1 MVNNTDFGK
10 VITAMVT
17 PFFDDDNNTVDYSGV
32 VKLANH
38 LLQNGT
44 DTLLLIGSTGEAAQ
58 LSIQEKQEIIK
69 TVHQNTPKNTKIIVS
84 TGDTNTKRVIEKSN
98 RAFDIGADA
107 VLISV
112 PEYIKPPQKDL
123 YAHFSNVAKSVSN
136 KPIFIYN
143 IPSRTGTEILPD
155 TIARLAHDHPNII
168 GVKQSMP
175 DLDKVSEI
183 SIKCPADFQI
193 YSGEDSLTLPMLS
206 LGAKGVVSV
215 ASHLVGEMI
224 HQMIANFNSTPML
237 SQEYHQMLYP
247 LFKSLFVTTNPIPI
261 KQALYDMNLISSPVL
276 RTLGTMTKQ
285 DQEKLKNALKE
296 FEFQKNK
303 FLNAQHI
310 KTHA

>member
-1 MVNNTDFGK
+1 MVKDTDFGK

-17 PFFDDDNNTVDYSGV
+17 PFLDDDNNTVDYSGAA
-32 VKLANH
+32 KLANH

-58 LSIQEKQEIIK
+58 LSAQEKQETIK
-69 TVHQNTPKNTKIIVS
+69 TVRQNTPKNTKIIVS

-98 RAFDIGADA
+98 RAFDLGADA

-123 YAHFSNVAKSVSN
+123 YAHFSNVAKSVSS

-155 TIARLAHDHPNII
+155 TIARLAHDNPNII
-168 GVKQSMP
+168 GVKQSMS

-183 SIKCPADFQI
+183 RIKCPATFQI
-193 YSGEDSLTLPMLS
+193 YSGDDSLTLPMLS

-215 ASHLVGEMI
+215 ASHLVGDMI
-224 HQMIANFNSTPML
+224 NQMITNFNSNPML
-237 SQEYHQMLYP
+237 SQQYHQTLYP
-247 LFKSLFVTTNPIPI
+247 LFKSLFMTTNPIPI
-261 KQALYDMNLISSPVL
+261 KQALYNMNLISSPVL
-276 RTLGTMTKQ
+276 RTLGTMTNQ
-285 DQEKLKNALKE
+285 DQEKLNTALKE

-303 FLNAQHI
+303 LLNAQHI
-310 KTHA
+310 KTRA

>member
-17 PFFDDDNNTVDYSGV
+17 PFFDDDNNTVDYSGM

-155 TIARLAHDHPNII
+155 TIARLAHDHSNII

-206 LGAKGVVSV
+206 LGARGVISV

>member
-1 MVNNTDFGK
+1 MVNDTDFGK

-17 PFFDDDNNTVDYSGV
+17 PFLDDDNNTVDLAGAIN
-32 VKLANH
+32 LANY
-38 LLQNGT
+38 LLKNGT
-44 DTLLLIGSTGEAAQ
+44 DSLLLVGSTGEAAQ
-58 LSIQEKQEIIK
+58 LSSREKQYIIK
-69 TVHQNTPKNTKIIVS
+69 NVRQNTPKDTKIIVS
-84 TGDTNTKRVIEKSN
+84 TGDTNTNRVIEKSN
-98 RAFDIGADA
+98 CAFDLGADA

-155 TIARLAHDHPNII
+155 TIAHLAHDNPNII

-183 SIKCPADFQI
+183 RIKCPATFQI
-193 YSGEDSLTLPMLS
+193 YSGDDSLTLPMLS

-215 ASHLVGEMI
+215 ASHLAGKMI
-224 HQMIANFNSTPML
+224 NQMITNFNSNPML
-237 SQEYHQMLYP
+237 SQQYHQMLYP
-247 LFKSLFVTTNPIPI
+247 LFKSLFMTTNPIPI
-261 KQALYDMNLISSPVL
+261 KQALYNMNLISSPVL

-285 DQEKLKNALKE
+285 DQEKLSNALAE
-296 FEFQKNK
+296 FEIQKNK

-310 KTHA
+310 KTRA